1 MSNILIIKHGS
12 LGDLI
17 QANGAMKDIRNN
29 FPDHKIMLLTTP
41 PYADF
46 MSSCP
51 YIDGVLID
59 KRLPRWNLFYL
70 NRLKKMIQRFSF
82 TKIFDLQNS
91 SRTKFYRKFFFN
103 KNIFWSDSRSFTSKE
118 TLVSEN
124 QLPVLDRMELQL
136 VRSGISETKF
146 TKKPDLTWAIKNI
159 NNIINQ
165 NFDGDY
171 ILLFPFCSPKLVKK
185 KWPYYEDLILLLK
198 RNYGSKYN
206 IAIAPGPN
214 EIEESKKFKV
224 NIILNKGLSLNFIEL
239 ISLIHKANYV
249 VSNDTGPAH
258 ICAHLNKKG
267 LALFGSH
274 TTPEKVSIETENFK
288 CVKVKNLKDL
298 NVADV
303 FEKVKENLN

>member
-1 MSNILIIKHGS
+1 MSNMLIIKHGS

-17 QANGAMKDIRNN
+17 QANGAMKDIKNN
-29 FPDHKIMLLTTP
+29 FSDHKIMLLTTP

-70 NRLKKMIQRFSF
+70 NKLKKMIKRFSF

-91 SRTKFYRKFFFN
+91 SRTKFYKKFFFN
-103 KNIFWSDSRSFTSKE
+103 KDIFWSDSQSFASKE
-118 TLVSEN
+118 TLLSEKK
-124 QLPVLDRMELQL
+124 LPVLDRMELQL
-136 VRSGISETKF
+136 ARSGISETKF
-146 TKKPDLTWAIKNI
+146 IKKPDLTWAIKNV

-171 ILLFPFCSPKLVKK
+171 ILLFPFCSVKLVKK
-185 KWPYYEDLILLLK
+185 KWPYYEDLIALLK

-206 IAIAPGPN
+206 IAIAPGPS
-214 EIEESKKFKV
+214 EIEEAKKFKANV
-224 NIILNKGLSLNFIEL
+224 ILNKGLSLNLIEL
-239 ISLIHKANYV
+239 VSLIYKANYV

-288 CVKVKNLKDL
+288 CIKVKNLKDL
-298 NVADV
+298 NVSDV
-303 FEKVKENLN
+303 YEKVKDELK